1 MTRLL
6 FLAACFAGALATYH
20 GEGDKMAGSNMAAE
34 GSDGYMNKGAE
45 QKNAMEMNSGDMMS
59 GDKSAKHMK
68 NGDMKAESGASSADS
83 AITVLTSCKGGNAPV
98 EQIAQPSMDKGM
110 MHKVIVGGDT
120 GLVFN
125 PNTLTA
131 MPGDMVEFT
140 FMSMNHTLTQSTF
153 PEPCKKMKDG
163 ADSGFLANP
172 DNTVIPPPT
181 YMFQVKDTKPLWF
194 YCKQK
199 KPTSHCG
206 KGMTFSINPTP
217 DKSHEAFTAT
227 AIQQNGTAP
236 DGAAAAAPPPADTS
250 SSMPPPAETTSMP
263 PPADTTTMPAAA
275 ETPDTTSSPPAAAY
289 PPPSSPPPAEVPAA
303 NPAPAAE
310 MPPSNPAPAA
320 DSPPKEPANLSAP
333 APAGGNNMMTGSGK
347 MENGQ
352 CSCSCLCGVGSFP
365 AGAGMGMYGG
375 WSGSVGM

>member
-1 MTRLL
+1 
-6 FLAACFAGALATYH
+6 
-20 GEGDKMAGSNMAAE
+20 MAGSNMAAE

-275 ETPDTTSSPPAAAY
+275 ETPDTTS
-289 PPPSSPPPAEVPAA
+289 
-303 NPAPAAE
+303 
-310 MPPSNPAPAA
+310 
-320 DSPPKEPANLSAP
+320 
-333 APAGGNNMMTGSGK
+333 
-347 MENGQ
+347 
-352 CSCSCLCGVGSFP
+352 
-365 AGAGMGMYGG
+365 
-375 WSGSVGM
+375 

>member
-34 GSDGYMNKGAE
+34 GSSGYMSKGAD

-68 NGDMKAESGASSADS
+68 NGDKKAGSGAASADS

-98 EQIAQPSMDKGM
+98 EQIAQPSMDKGT
-110 MHKVIVGGDT
+110 MHKVIVGGDA
-120 GLVFN
+120 GLVFS

-172 DNTVIPPPT
+172 DNTVSPPPT
-181 YMFQVKDTKPLWF
+181 YMFQIKDTKPLWF

-227 AIQQNGTAP
+227 AMQQNGTAP
-236 DGAAAAAPPPADTS
+236 DGAAAAAAA
-250 SSMPPPAETTSMP
+250 PPPAETTSMP
-263 PPADTTTMPAAA
+263 PPADTNTMPAAA
-275 ETPDTTSSPPAAAY
+275 ETPYTTSTPPAAES
-289 PPPSSPPPAEVPAA
+289 PPSSPPLAEAPAA
-303 NPAPAAE
+303 NPAPPAE
-310 MPPSNPAPAA
+310 MPPANPAPAA
-320 DSPPKEPANLSAP
+320 DSPPQEPANLSSAP
-333 APAGGNNMMTGSGK
+333 APAGGNNMMAGS
-347 MENGQ
+347 
-352 CSCSCLCGVGSFP
+352 GSFP
-365 AGAGMGMYGG
+365 AGAGVGMYGG